1 VFKGENILCLAAAN
15 WEGMWARAQQFMSI
29 FARPGNRII
38 YVNPPITYLSPFR
51 NPALR
56 GQAMDC
62 LRPAGKNIHIY
73 NPPVILPFGNMYR
86 AVNRVNQ
93 RIISRGLKRACRELE
108 FNPTI
113 VWTYLPNTVDLILPA
128 KAALVYD
135 CADEHTAFPGL
146 INKKTVARMEAELFG
161 RAAASLASASEL
173 YRRKK
178 DIAPRLAIIP
188 NGADVEHFSC
198 ARQSGI
204 TVPEELKDLP
214 RPLVGYIG
222 AVSDWLDQEMLQAA
236 ALAHPDWSVVLIG
249 PVDTDAACLKDL
261 PNVRLL
267 GHKAYSEL
275 PAYLNCFNV
284 AVIPFKNNELTR
296 GVNPVK
302 LYEYLA
308 AGKPVV
314 SSDLPE
320 VRSFQPLVSIAGEP
334 DQFVKKIEEELA
346 ADSPEKAVERLRVAG
361 LNSWEARADAAVDII
376 GRFRTGSGHA
386 GESNYRG

>member
-1 VFKGENILCLAAAN
+1 MFKGENILCLAAAN

-29 FARPGNRII
+29 FARLGNRII
-38 YVNPPITYLSPFR
+38 YVNPPITHLSPFK

-56 GQAMDC
+56 EQTRDC
-62 LRPAGKNIHIY
+62 LRPAGKNIDIY

-86 AVNRVNQ
+86 AVNRINQ
-93 RIISRGLKRACRELE
+93 RIISAGLKRVCREVE
-108 FNPTI
+108 FEPTI
-113 VWTYLPNTVDLILPA
+113 VWTYLPNTVDLILPE
-128 KAALVYD
+128 KAVLVYD

-146 INKKTVARMEAELFG
+146 INKKTVSQMEAELFD

-198 ARQSGI
+198 ARQPGI

-222 AVSDWLDQEMLQAA
+222 AVSDWLDQEMLRAA
-236 ALAHPDWSVVLIG
+236 ALVHPDWSVVLIG
-249 PVDTDAACLKDL
+249 PVDTDAACLKGL

-284 AVIPFKNNELTR
+284 AVIPFKINELTR

-320 VRSFQPLVSIAGEP
+320 VRPFLPLVSIAGEP
-334 DQFVKKIEEELA
+334 EEFVKKIEEELA
-346 ADSPEKAVERLRVAG
+346 EDSPGKAVERLRVAG
-361 LNSWEARADAAVDII
+361 QNSWEARAAAAVDII
-376 GRFRTGSGHA
+376 SQFRTGSGFT
-386 GESNYRG
+386 GKSNYRE